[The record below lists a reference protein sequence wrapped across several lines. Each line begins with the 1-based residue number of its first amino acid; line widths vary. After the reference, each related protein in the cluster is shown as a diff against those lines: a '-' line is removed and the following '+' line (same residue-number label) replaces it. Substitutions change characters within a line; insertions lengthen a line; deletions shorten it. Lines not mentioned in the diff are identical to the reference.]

1 MSSETITLTRPA
13 EVWIAIDERTGITAR
28 GDTRTDA
35 LDSLDEAVAKRD
47 PEDDATA
54 DTVAIV
60 KTADVLHGKPRI
72 EGTRIGVLMVGDCI
86 RGGGQSVEDV
96 LESYPDL
103 TVEQVEAALAYYDAH
118 PDEMAV
124 LREEEGAII
133 EQVRNQS
140 RAK

>member
-13 EVWIAIDERTGITAR
+13 EVWIAIDEQTGVTGR
-28 GDTRTDA
+28 GETRTDA
-35 LDSLDEAVAKRD
+35 LDSLDEAVARQ
-47 PEDDATA
+47 DADGATPA

-60 KTADVLHGKPRI
+60 KTADVFHGKPRI
-72 EGTRIGVLMVGDCI
+72 EGTRIGVFMVGESI
-86 RGGGQSVEDV
+86 RDGEQSVEDI

-103 TVEQVEAALAYYDAH
+103 SVEQVEAALAYYDAH

-124 LREEEGAII
+124 FREEESAII
-133 EQVRNQS
+133 EQARNQS